1 MRKFLEVQMS
11 FKVTCVR
18 SRFFLAG
25 FAPSDSAIVTKR
37 RRKFADLPVFH
48 DCLYLGKLV
57 FPPKIAHF
65 HHNLMVETL
74 RANQARSSIPLD
86 LLTSS
91 IWMIPTRYLLRCYY
105 LYSLFILY

>member
-37 RRKFADLPVFH
+37 RRKFADLPVFR

-57 FPPKIAHF
+57 STAICWSYI
-65 HHNLMVETL
+65 LIRE
-74 RANQARSSIPLD
+74 
-86 LLTSS
+86 
-91 IWMIPTRYLLRCYY
+91 
-105 LYSLFILY
+105 LYSEY